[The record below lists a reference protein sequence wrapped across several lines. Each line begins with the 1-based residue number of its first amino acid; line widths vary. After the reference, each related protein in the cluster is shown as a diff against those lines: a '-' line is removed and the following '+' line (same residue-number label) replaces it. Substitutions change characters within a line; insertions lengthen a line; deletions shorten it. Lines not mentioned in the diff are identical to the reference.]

1 MNQKVVNIALALA
14 VIVLLVLNFSN
25 KKTSTTLG
33 KSGTSDSSNVLKI
46 AYVDLD
52 SLQANYVF
60 YQEQMLEFE
69 KKKEVADRNLN
80 NAYQQ
85 IDGERIT
92 FLKKGQAITQA
103 EGENFQRAY
112 QGKMQNL
119 EEQKKVLENNIATEG
134 MKIME
139 DLKKRMNT
147 YLEVYNKTQK
157 YSYILSY
164 SNSIN
169 VLFYKDSAYNI
180 TNEVVGGLNEAYKK
194 TKLSK

>member
-14 VIVLLVLNFSN
+14 IIVLLVLNFSN
-25 KKTSTTLG
+25 KKLSTSAR
-33 KSGTSDSSNVLKI
+33 KVGTSDSLSVLKI

-60 YQEQMLEFE
+60 YQEQMVEFD
-69 KKKEVADRNLN
+69 KKKEAADRNLN
-80 NAYQQ
+80 SAYQQ
-85 IDGERIT
+85 IDGERIA
-92 FLKKGQAITQA
+92 FLKKGQSITQA
-103 EGENFQRAY
+103 EGENFQRVY

-119 EEQKKVLENNIATEG
+119 EEQKKVLENNIASEG
-134 MKIME
+134 MIIME
-139 DLKKRMNT
+139 ELKKRMNT
-147 YLEVYNKTQK
+147 HLEDYNKTLK

-164 SNSIN
+164 SNSMN

-180 TNEVVGGLNEAYKK
+180 TNEVVDGLNEAYKK